1 MNYIKIRINGY
12 LKNINDNNKTIINT
26 FGIKQKKIISFMNDN
41 IKHKIILAD
50 DLITLI
56 RENEEFVNIIRFAK
70 NKELLSEYTLKENNF
85 TIDLSIKTLDVK
97 ISDNFILIK
106 YVVIES
112 DETYEY
118 KIELLFSKL
127 GELIISTISDIS
139 IFG

>member
-118 KIELLFSKL
+118 KIEL
-127 GELIISTISDIS
+127 SDKYECKK
-139 IFG
+139 

>member
-26 FGIKQKKIISFMNDN
+26 FGIKQKKIISFVNDN

-118 KIELLFSKL
+118 KIEL
-127 GELIISTISDIS
+127 SDKYEYKK
-139 IFG
+139 

>member
-56 RENEEFVNIIRFAK
+56 RGNEEFVNIIRFAK

-118 KIELLFSKL
+118 KIEL
-127 GELIISTISDIS
+127 SDKYEYKK
-139 IFG
+139 

>member
-26 FGIKQKKIISFMNDN
+26 FGIKQKKIISFTNDN

-56 RENEEFVNIIRFAK
+56 RGNEEFVNIIRFAK

-118 KIELLFSKL
+118 KIEL
-127 GELIISTISDIS
+127 SDKYEYKK
-139 IFG
+139 

>member
-118 KIELLFSKL
+118 KIEL
-127 GELIISTISDIS
+127 SDKYEYKK
-139 IFG
+139 

>member
-106 YVVIES
+106 YVVR
-112 DETYEY
+112 
-118 KIELLFSKL
+118 
-127 GELIISTISDIS
+127 
-139 IFG
+139 

>member
-1 MNYIKIRINGY
+1 MNYIKIRISGY

-118 KIELLFSKL
+118 KIEL
-127 GELIISTISDIS
+127 SDKYEYKK
-139 IFG
+139 

>member
-26 FGIKQKKIISFMNDN
+26 FGIKQKKIISFINNN

-118 KIELLFSKL
+118 KIEL
-127 GELIISTISDIS
+127 SDKYEYKK
-139 IFG
+139 

>member
-85 TIDLSIKTLDVK
+85 IIDLSIKTLDVK

-118 KIELLFSKL
+118 KIEL
-127 GELIISTISDIS
+127 SDKYEYKK
-139 IFG
+139 

>member
-85 TIDLSIKTLDVK
+85 TIDLNIKTLDVK

-118 KIELLFSKL
+118 KIEL
-127 GELIISTISDIS
+127 SDKYEYKK
-139 IFG
+139 

>member
-26 FGIKQKKIISFMNDN
+26 FGIKQKKIISFTNDN

-118 KIELLFSKL
+118 KIEL
-127 GELIISTISDIS
+127 SDKYEYKK
-139 IFG
+139 

>member
-1 MNYIKIRINGY
+1 MNYIKIRISGY

-106 YVVIES
+106 YVVIEL

-118 KIELLFSKL
+118 KIEL
-127 GELIISTISDIS
+127 SDKYEYKK
-139 IFG
+139 